1 MQQKKRNIEFYTA
14 DNQTLMSL
22 PYVSEG
28 IKAGFPSP
36 AQDYLDI
43 AIDLNKELIRNPA
56 STFFGRVSGNS
67 MRDEGLEDGDILVVD
82 KSLEPRNGDT
92 AVCFIDGDFT
102 LKYIRMEKEQFWLV
116 PANPAYPSIQIT
128 EENNFM
134 IWGIVTYSIRHHRRK
149 K

>member
-1 MQQKKRNIEFYTA
+1 MQQRKKNIEFYTA
-14 DNQTLMSL
+14 DNQTIMSL

-102 LKYIRMEKEQFWLV
+102 LKYIRMENGQFWLV

>member
-1 MQQKKRNIEFYTA
+1 MRQRKKNIEFYMA
-14 DNQTLMSL
+14 DNQTVMSL

-56 STFFGRVSGNS
+56 STFFGRVSGDS

-102 LKYIRMEKEQFWLV
+102 LKYIRMEKGQFWLA

>member
-1 MQQKKRNIEFYTA
+1 MRQRKKNIEFYIA
-14 DNQTLMSL
+14 DNQTVMSL

-43 AIDLNKELIRNPA
+43 SIDLNKELIRNPA
-56 STFFGRVSGNS
+56 STFFGRVSGDS

-102 LKYIRMEKEQFWLV
+102 LKYIRMENGQFWLA